1 MNLFRALVFLLA
13 LSGSL
18 SVFAAKLVVSIE
30 PLAML
35 VEPLLGPD
43 DSLRV
48 LLKPNT
54 SPHHYSLKASDMR
67 ALQQADL
74 ILWVG
79 PELEQFLQK
88 PLATLPAALQLD
100 QLAQLSWPDQAEL
113 SEPHHSHAHTARDP
127 HLWLNPDNALAV
139 ANAVAQRLQALAGVD
154 GAVVQ
159 ARLAV
164 MQTRIAALSVEL
176 ERDLGELRELQFMVY
191 HQAYGHWN
199 QRFGLTQLS
208 AVSLTPEQK
217 PGARHI
223 YQLKERAK
231 DAQCLLAEAFY
242 DNQSTQQLAKELGLP
257 LVLLDPLGTNVAPG
271 EHRYE
276 TLMRNLAADM
286 KACLNHPA
294 NS

>member
-1 MNLFRALVFLLA
+1 MNLSRVLVFLLA
-13 LSGSL
+13 LCGSL
-18 SVFAAKLVVSIE
+18 SVQAAKLVVSIE

-43 DSLRV
+43 DTLHV

-79 PELEQFLQK
+79 PDLEQFLQK
-88 PLATLPAALQLD
+88 PLAILPASLQLD
-100 QLAQLSWPDQAEL
+100 QLANLTWPAVLGQEDTV
-113 SEPHHSHAHTARDP
+113 HSHGHQARDP
-127 HLWLNPDNALAV
+127 HLWLNPDNAVIVAV
-139 ANAVAQRLQALAGVD
+139 AVAQRLGDLAGAD
-154 GAVVQ
+154 GAAVQ
-159 ARLAV
+159 ARLAI
-164 MQTRIAALSVEL
+164 MATRLAALSAEL
-176 ERDLGELRELQFMVY
+176 ELSLDDLRGVQFMVY

-199 QRFGLTQLS
+199 QRFGLSQLS

-223 YQLKERAK
+223 YQLKAQAK
-231 DAQCLLAEAFY
+231 HAQCLVAEAFY

-257 LVLLDPLGTNVAPG
+257 LVLLDPLGINVTSG

-276 TLMRNLAADM
+276 TLLRNLATDM
-286 KACLNHPA
+286 KRCLNHPA

>member
-1 MNLFRALVFLLA
+1 MNLSRVLVFLLA
-13 LSGSL
+13 LCGSL
-18 SVFAAKLVVSIE
+18 SVQAAKLVVSIE

-35 VEPLLGPD
+35 VEPLLGPN
-43 DSLRV
+43 DSLHV

-79 PELEQFLQK
+79 PDLEQFLQK
-88 PLATLPAALQLD
+88 PLATAPASLQLD
-100 QLAQLSWPDQAEL
+100 QLLNLTWPTVPGQADSL
-113 SEPHHSHAHTARDP
+113 HAHAHITRDP
-127 HLWLNPDNALAV
+127 HLWLNPDNAAIV
-139 ANAVAQRLQALAGVD
+139 AAAVAQRLAAIAGAD
-154 GAVVQ
+154 GAAVQ

-164 MQTRIAALSVEL
+164 MMTRLAAIGAEL
-176 ERDLGELRELQFMVY
+176 EIMLGDLRGVQFMVY

-199 QRFGLTQLS
+199 QRFGLSQLS

-223 YQLKERAK
+223 YQLKAQAK
-231 DAQCLLAEAFY
+231 QAQCLVAEAFY

-257 LVLLDPLGTNVAPG
+257 LVLLDPLGTNVASG

-276 TLMRNLAADM
+276 TLLRNLALDM
-286 KACLNHPA
+286 KSCLNHPA